1 MLSKGSGQG
10 GRDGYVRWVGRVVRL
25 LRTPFALTAKSTNP
39 TYYLEPPPRTA
50 TGRPEHTLGCIEYAS
65 TCALMSEHP
74 SMKIR
79 SFSRLV

>member
-39 TYYLEPPPRTA
+39 TYYLELA
-50 TGRPEHTLGCIEYAS
+50 TS
-65 TCALMSEHP
+65 TSHSDWGDQNIHWDALNMHQ
-74 SMKIR
+74 R
-79 SFSRLV
+79 AL